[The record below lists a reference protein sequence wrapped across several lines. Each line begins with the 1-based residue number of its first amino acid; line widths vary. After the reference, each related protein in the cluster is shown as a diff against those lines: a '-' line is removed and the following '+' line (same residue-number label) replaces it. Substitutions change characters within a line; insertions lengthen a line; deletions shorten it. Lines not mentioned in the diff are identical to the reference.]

1 MLFDF
6 VFFLGFFF
14 GRRGWVT
21 RRVSTSQPAHQPPRW
36 AIYDQL
42 RHSRCKARGRVINI
56 FPADRFPHS
65 LASPRLSRIKGAA
78 AREFLFSEAAPRGI
92 FSLANWAINFQLNL
106 SRDQQ
111 KNENFPHFIS
121 NWSFNPALPEKN
133 PSKEPISPIKM
144 RSRRAENEDK
154 KNLQRK
160 FTSRALFFSISSFN
174 NFSTSSQQRAG
185 ASDGGEE
192 EKRRKMSRAERER
205 EVQKL

>member
-1 MLFDF
+1 
-6 VFFLGFFF
+6 
-14 GRRGWVT
+14 
-21 RRVSTSQPAHQPPRW
+21 
-36 AIYDQL
+36 
-42 RHSRCKARGRVINI
+42 
-56 FPADRFPHS
+56 
-65 LASPRLSRIKGAA
+65 
-78 AREFLFSEAAPRGI
+78 
-92 FSLANWAINFQLNL
+92 
-106 SRDQQ
+106 
-111 KNENFPHFIS
+111 
-121 NWSFNPALPEKN
+121 
-133 PSKEPISPIKM
+133 M